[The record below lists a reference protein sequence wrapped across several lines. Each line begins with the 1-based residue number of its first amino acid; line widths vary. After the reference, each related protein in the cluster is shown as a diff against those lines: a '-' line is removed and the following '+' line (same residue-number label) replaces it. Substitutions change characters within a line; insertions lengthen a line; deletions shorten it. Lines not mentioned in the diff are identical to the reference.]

1 MKVVDLNLLIYAVNE
16 DAPQHARARRW
27 WEATLNGDEQVGL
40 AWPVALGFLR
50 LSTRAGVLPRPLSA
64 KQALD
69 VVQAWMDHPLVVR
82 LQAGDQHWVILRE
95 LLEPTGMAGNLTT
108 DAHLAALAIEYGGT
122 LCSTDGDFARF
133 KSLKFENPLA

>member
-40 AWPVALGFLR
+40 AWAVVLGFLR
-50 LSTRAGVLPRPLSA
+50 LCIRSGVLPRPLA
-64 KQALD
+64 PKQALD
-69 VVQAWMDHPLVVR
+69 LVQAWILHPLVVP
-82 LQAGDQHWVILRE
+82 LHAGDQHWVILRK

-122 LCSTDGDFARF
+122 LCSTDADFARF